1 MPIVMS
7 EQIYKV
13 DYEELAC
20 LITYYLGERD
30 IDMEKFVDDIQISM
44 YIDIENSPKSGSVKL
59 SLNSKLTFDNTDLGS
74 IEKFVLDSIL
84 DASYADDSYAELI
97 GGSRIPYSGRL
108 GDAKRDFWLIRVVLA
123 YGADKIGTGWEK
135 VR

>member
-44 YIDIENSPKSGSVKL
+44 YIDIENSPKFGSVKL

-74 IEKFVLDSIL
+74 IERFVLDSIV
-84 DASYADDSYAELI
+84 DASDADDSYAELI

-108 GDAKRDFWLIRVVLA
+108 GDAKQDFWLIRVVLD
-123 YGADKIGTGWEK
+123 YGADKMGTGWKK